1 MLKPDYLASCTDEIL
16 GLYDE
21 LDRAII
27 EDIARRI
34 VKTGGISATA
44 EHQIDKVMQSGMLL
58 TDVTKQIS
66 NVNAMSEQAVN
77 NLFNEAG
84 LLGLRN
90 DAQPLILAGIQVD
103 LQLSPTMLQILEAS
117 IAKTNGD
124 LKNLTLTTGTTAT
137 NAYMQAVNAAYMKVQ
152 SGAFSYQ
159 TAIRDAIKRAAT
171 DGNYVSYSSGHRS
184 QLDVAVRRSVLT
196 GINQTA
202 GKLTEM
208 YASDMGAEYYE
219 TSAHAGARPS
229 HALWQGRIF
238 KIEGATAEYPNFE
251 DETGYGTGDGLCGW
265 NCRHSFYPFWI
276 GLSQP
281 AYTADKLAWYDAP
294 RFEYNGDKLT
304 EYEVSQLMRANE
316 REIRATKRELAA
328 YRAAIE
334 ASTDRELTA
343 SLQTDFDQ
351 SSMNLKNLEAKY
363 KDLCKQTKHKTDSTR
378 TGVVAIKDSNG
389 KILSW
394 NQSTAQRA
402 IHGAERAFQKVISGT
417 GADIGGPQTLAKR
430 NELRYNN
437 KQESELYDRY
447 LKQVKNG
454 TISPLSTF
462 GNYKNQYMSVENKIV
477 GTTTSNGIH
486 ITGQSK
492 HFIERVIGTVK
503 DPKSGRPRSG
513 VSVDDVADALQHPL
527 EIKTKGNADNNTISQ
542 KFIGTHATASVNPNT
557 GILIQCNPTDADLK
571 GRLSSNE
578 K

>member
-58 TDVTKQIS
+58 TDVTKQIA
-66 NVNAMSEQAVN
+66 NVNSMSEQAVN

-84 LLGLRN
+84 LLGLKN

-159 TAIRDAIKRAAT
+159 TAIRDAIKKAAI

-316 REIRATKRELAA
+316 RQIRATKRELAA
-328 YRAAIE
+328 YQAAIE
-334 ASTDRELTA
+334 VAEDRKLLA
-343 SLQTDFDQ
+343 DLQTDYEI
-351 SSMNLKNLEAKY
+351 STVKLKRQKSEY
-363 KDLCKQTKHKTDSTR
+363 SDLCKQTNHTPDNFR
-378 TGVVAIKDSNG
+378 TGVTAVKDKSGN
-389 KILSW
+389 ILSYG
-394 NQSTAQRA
+394 QSQAQKSRRTYERIEKTAQKRYNKGNSDEKVKQYVA
-402 IHGAERAFQKVISGT
+402 DEKLKKYLRSNDTVKTIHSGKQDKHIKGTNNYIPGRSYLTVSREEAQRLVNRYAGT
-417 GADIGGPQTLAKR
+417 G
-430 NELRYNN
+430 
-437 KQESELYDRY
+437 
-447 LKQVKNG
+447 
-454 TISPLSTF
+454 
-462 GNYKNQYMSVENKIV
+462 
-477 GTTTSNGIH
+477 
-486 ITGQSK
+486 
-492 HFIERVIGTVK
+492 
-503 DPKSGRPRSG
+503 
-513 VSVDDVADALQHPL
+513 
-527 EIKTKGNADNNTISQ
+527 EIKRTKAGVFKNLEVCIADSIIGVDVDPDTGIEQKTHKFTIHYS
-542 KFIGTHATASVNPNT
+542 KDGTHIVPA
-557 GILIQCNPTDADLK
+557 K
-571 GRLSSNE
+571 E
-578 K
+578 